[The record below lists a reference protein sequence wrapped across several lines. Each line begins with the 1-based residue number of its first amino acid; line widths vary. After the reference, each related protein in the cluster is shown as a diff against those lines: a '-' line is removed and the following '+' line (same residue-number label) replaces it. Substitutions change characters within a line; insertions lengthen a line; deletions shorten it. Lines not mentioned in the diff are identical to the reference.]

1 MKVIHR
7 IKEVNCLVH
16 GGLYDFFITYMN
28 APADERQD
36 FSYRDL
42 AQIYGNIPLEAAQLG
57 TTQII
62 TEPVGY
68 ATQTLPSAAQAP
80 LNEDT

>member
-1 MKVIHR
+1 MKIIHR
-7 IKEVNCLVH
+7 IKEVNRLVH

-28 APADERQD
+28 APANKRKD
-36 FSYRDL
+36 FSYREL
-42 AQIYGNIPLEAAQLG
+42 AQIYGTIPSEAAQLG
-57 TTQII
+57 TPQTI